1 MLQSRAVMTIM
12 STAIITFSVITT
24 GYGAVEIYQMNSESG
39 VNHLP
44 SLTPMV
50 SNSKTLAIA
59 KPIEG
64 SVVGYLSIP
73 RIDTMIPILEG
84 IDTNVLVD
92 GVGHYSDSALPGMTG
107 NSVLAAH
114 RDTDFKNLGK
124 LRVGDQLTID
134 TKWGNF
140 IYEVQRFRVVM
151 ADDNSVIVPTK
162 DAELTLSTCFPFEYI
177 GDAPMR
183 FIVQATLVSGN
194 AIS

>member
-24 GYGAVEIYQMNSESG
+24 GYGAVEIYQMNSESSA
-39 VNHLP
+39 NHLP

-50 SNSKTLAIA
+50 SSSKTIAIA
-59 KPIEG
+59 NPSEG
-64 SVVGYLSIP
+64 SVIGYLSIP
-73 RIDTMIPILEG
+73 RIDTVIPILEG
-84 IDTNVLVD
+84 IDTNILVD
-92 GVGHYSDSALPGMTG
+92 GVGHYSDSALPGVTD

-124 LRVGDQLTID
+124 LRVGDQLTIN

-151 ADDNSVIVPTK
+151 ADDSSVIVSTK

-183 FIVQATLVSGN
+183 FIVQASLVSGN